1 VVQAGV
7 VMEKIYQVQGQVIL
21 LQQLLLKELLV
32 DQVKRLVETEVV
44 EVVEVLQLQ
53 EHQHLPLK

>member
-32 DQVKRLVETEVV
+32 ELVK
-44 EVVEVLQLQ
+44 
-53 EHQHLPLK
+53 

>member
-1 VVQAGV
+1 VVQVVA
-7 VMEKIYQVQGQVIL
+7 VMENVHQVQRQVIL

-32 DQVKRLVETEVV
+32 ELVKRLVETEVV